1 MKYLVDFCDIQDI
14 SKISEIPL
22 PLIHLGINSG
32 KVILNGDDPQLS
44 RLALMGFKVTR
55 LEEVR
60 IDNAPE

>member
-14 SKISEIPL
+14 SKISQIPL

-44 RLALMGFKVTR
+44 RLALMGFKVIR
-55 LEEVR
+55 LEEV
-60 IDNAPE
+60 DVDKTAE

>member
-22 PLIHLGINSG
+22 SLIHLGINSG
-32 KVILNGDDPQLS
+32 RVILDGDDPQLS
-44 RLALMGFKVTR
+44 RLALMGFRVTR

-60 IDNAPE
+60 IDKTPE